1 MKYMLLVCGDDTA
14 DASGTAPVEPWV
26 EDLTRRG
33 MRLHGHRLRAPADAV
48 TVRVRGGEVLRSD
61 GPFAETKEYVAGF
74 DVLECDS
81 LEEAVEAAAKHPV
94 AAVGAVEVRAF
105 WEEEDAEGEIR
116 RLDAELTAAGRERD
130 FDRAMA
136 CYAPDVEVFHPV
148 SGLEQHGVEALRK
161 AEEVWFSVL
170 RGPVEREVLDFRVR
184 VDESIAFSHALV
196 RMRATL
202 ISGEPLDTT
211 ARVTT
216 GYRLAGD
223 RWLIAHQHTSVPFDT
238 GVPIGAPE
246 DPGAPEV

>member
-14 DASGTAPVEPWV
+14 DASGMAPVEPWV
-26 EDLTRRG
+26 EELGARRG
-33 MRLHGHRLRAPADAV
+33 ARLHGHRLRPPADAV
-48 TVRVRGGEVLRSD
+48 TVRVRDGQVLRDD
-61 GPFAETKEYVAGF
+61 GPFAQTKEYVAGF

-81 LEEAVEAAAKHPV
+81 VEEAVEAAARHPA

-105 WEEEDAEGEIR
+105 WEDEDVEREIR

-161 AEEVWFSVL
+161 AEEVWFSAL
-170 RGPVEREVLDFRVR
+170 SGPVEREVLDFRVR
-184 VDESIAFSHALV
+184 VDESIGFSHALV
-196 RMRATL
+196 RMRAAL
-202 ISGEPLDTT
+202 VSGDTLDTT

-216 GYRLAGD
+216 GYRLTGD
-223 RWLIAHQHTSVPFDT
+223 RWLIVHQHTSVAFDT
-238 GVPIGAPE
+238 GVPGAA
-246 DPGAPEV
+246 GAS